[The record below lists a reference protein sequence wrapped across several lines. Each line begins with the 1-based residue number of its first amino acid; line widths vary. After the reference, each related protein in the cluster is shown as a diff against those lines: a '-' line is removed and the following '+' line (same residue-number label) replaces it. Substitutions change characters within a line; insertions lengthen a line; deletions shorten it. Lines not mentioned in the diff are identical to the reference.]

1 MFKKIIYSALFFWAL
16 AWGQNSKFKEFNIVV
31 YPEYY
36 FPGIMVE
43 IDGITDSTALPFEVE
58 IAVPANTDSV
68 FFISGAESDENAVFP
83 VVVQTADDRHYIHLN
98 LIDTEFRAFVFY
110 NMDVNGDR
118 RSGKF
123 TMQVSENLE
132 KAHLIIQQ
140 PIVAENWSYFEKD
153 SDVFQD
159 QHGVTFHRL
168 HLHDYQAN
176 TVHEI
181 SFSYSNPSGKT
192 SMIQLQAMLSGGGTM
207 AAPQNAR
214 TTTPVRHNL
223 PQWQPLAILAV
234 LAVVVGLLFSRQRRQ
249 EGSRGKPKGKF
260 CTSCGH
266 PLEKED
272 KFCSNCGA
280 KQ

>member
-1 MFKKIIYSALFFWAL
+1 MAL

-36 FPGIMVE
+36 FPGVMVE
-43 IDGITDSTALPFEVE
+43 IDGITDSTALPFAVE
-58 IAVPANTDSV
+58 ITVPANTDSV
-68 FFISGAESDENAVFP
+68 FFISGAESDENAVLP
-83 VVVQTADDRHYIHLN
+83 VMVKTAGDRHYIHLN
-98 LIDTEFRAFVFY
+98 LTETEFRTFVFY
-110 NMDVNGDR
+110 NMEVNGDR
-118 RSGKF
+118 RSGTF
-123 TMQVSENLE
+123 TMQISEDLE
-132 KAHLIIQQ
+132 KAHLIVQE
-140 PIVAENWSYFEKD
+140 PIVAEDWSYSEKE

-176 TVHEI
+176 TVREI

-207 AAPQNAR
+207 GAPQNSR
-214 TTTPVRHNL
+214 TTAPVRHTL

-234 LAVVVGLLFSRQRRQ
+234 LAVVIGLLFSRQRRQ
-249 EGSRGKPKGKF
+249 EGAGAKPKGKF

-272 KFCSNCGA
+272 KFCSHCGA